1 MSPFRFEE
9 RYCEQHNLTLEEYPR
24 HLRNRAFYPHARF
37 IAPILTLFNGDYLA
51 ADNDFIQDVG
61 QLTRF
66 NEFFSS
72 SFEYIHHPAN
82 RGFLRRY
89 CRIRISTER
98 MRRIVRRTLK
108 AQAAVAT
115 QKTMMPFPTESG
127 ETPKAAKS
135 SPKNPA

>member
-1 MSPFRFEE
+1 MSQIRFQQL
-9 RYCEQHNLTLEEYPR
+9 YCDQHSLSPEQFSR
-24 HLRNRAFYPHARF
+24 HLRSRALYPHARF
-37 IAPILTLFNGDYLA
+37 IAPIFTLFNSDYLA
-51 ADNDFIQDVG
+51 ADNDFVEDVS
-61 QLTRF
+61 QLTRY

-72 SFEYIHHPAN
+72 SFQYIHHPVN

-98 MRRIVRRTLK
+98 MRRIVRHTLK

-115 QKTMMPFPTESG
+115 QETMTPFPTESG
-127 ETPKAAKS
+127 ETTKAAKS